1 MNKTGIVAIV
11 FFFVAFHT
19 GTVAWG
25 QKQDDSL
32 ATVYGKL
39 FDTDGQAWASMFKGA
54 PNVMLTDSGS
64 EETDTLYT
72 AAAFDGSF
80 IFRNLI
86 PRKIRLKVTCVGMK
100 TIENE
105 YVLEPGRNV
114 IYLTL
119 YPQTEK
125 IKESGVSA
133 EVPLMKRIAD
143 TTIFNAAAVRTLD
156 GESVRSILEQ
166 LPGFNVTS
174 SGIQV
179 DGENVKRTYV
189 NGVLIFGDNPLT
201 AVDAL
206 KADEITQVRVFDEQ
220 NAADIRSGLK
230 HNKKDR

>member
-1 MNKTGIVAIV
+1 MNKTSIVAIV
-11 FFFVAFHT
+11 FFFVAIHT
-19 GTVAWG
+19 GTVTWG

-166 LPGFNVTS
+166 LPALLDAGEQRHAAVT
-174 SGIQV
+174 
-179 DGENVKRTYV
+179 
-189 NGVLIFGDNPLT
+189 
-201 AVDAL
+201 VDAV
-206 KADEITQVRVFDEQ
+206 ADAEPVEVGFRHRQCRNGRRVR
-220 NAADIRSGLK
+220 RSVRRGAGLW
-230 HNKKDR
+230 